1 MISGHLVLDIPVGR
15 EVAQHIVD
23 VGNLPAG
30 LHEALTQI
38 VEPARTIVVEGAV
51 GQRINDPLEARYIL
65 VMPTRIVVP
74 LEGRQ
79 LLLSGTKN
87 VGVVVTYR
95 VEDLDVGPIQGAQGE
110 SAVHHKLHIR
120 STRGLLAGHRNLLG
134 DVSGRNDVLGR
145 GDVVVVNK
153 DDLDPTVDVLVVIDQ
168 TSHLVDEFD
177 NRLSTDVTGS
187 GLSAKDENPL
197 RNVEAHV
204 VLDAKV
210 EVEHIE
216 GVEQLT
222 LVLVQS
228 LDLDVKN
235 SVRINLDA
243 LTLGYPSREVDL
255 VSVFDLVDA
264 VVDRLIHGISVVS
277 EH

>member
-51 GQRINDPLEARYIL
+51 GQRINNPLEARYIF

-87 VGVVVTYR
+87 VGVVVTNR

-110 SAVHHKLHIR
+110 SAVHHELHIR
-120 STRGLLAGHRNLLG
+120 ST
-134 DVSGRNDVLGR
+134 
-145 GDVVVVNK
+145 
-153 DDLDPTVDVLVVIDQ
+153 
-168 TSHLVDEFD
+168 
-177 NRLSTDVTGS
+177 
-187 GLSAKDENPL
+187 
-197 RNVEAHV
+197 
-204 VLDAKV
+204 
-210 EVEHIE
+210 
-216 GVEQLT
+216 
-222 LVLVQS
+222 
-228 LDLDVKN
+228 
-235 SVRINLDA
+235 
-243 LTLGYPSREVDL
+243 
-255 VSVFDLVDA
+255 
-264 VVDRLIHGISVVS
+264 
-277 EH
+277 

>member
-1 MISGHLVLDIPVGR
+1 M
-15 EVAQHIVD
+15 
-23 VGNLPAG
+23 
-30 LHEALTQI
+30 
-38 VEPARTIVVEGAV
+38 
-51 GQRINDPLEARYIL
+51 
-65 VMPTRIVVP
+65 
-74 LEGRQ
+74 
-79 LLLSGTKN
+79 
-87 VGVVVTYR
+87 
-95 VEDLDVGPIQGAQGE
+95 
-110 SAVHHKLHIR
+110 
-120 STRGLLAGHRNLLG
+120 
-134 DVSGRNDVLGR
+134 LGR

-177 NRLSTDVTGS
+177 DRLSTDVAGS

-197 RNVEAHV
+197 RNVEARV
-204 VLDAKV
+204 VFDAEV
-210 EVEHIE
+210 EVKHVE

-264 VVDRLIHGISVVS
+264 VVDRLVHGISVVS